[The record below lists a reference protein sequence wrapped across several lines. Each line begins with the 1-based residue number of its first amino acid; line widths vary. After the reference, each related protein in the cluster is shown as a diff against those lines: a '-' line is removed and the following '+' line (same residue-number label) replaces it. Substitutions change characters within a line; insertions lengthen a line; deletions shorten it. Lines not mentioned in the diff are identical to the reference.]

1 VSGSFGEGS
10 VQLFS
15 GSASVTAGPTYY
27 LGSEALAGTVPS
39 SYVQVTSTDQ
49 QNPTMGA
56 DYVLFSGLTGGAGT
70 TYSFDLSAPNNAS
83 SSFNSDGAFISAV
96 EIVQISTNSS
106 GSAPVITSATTASGT
121 VGSAFSYQIAASN
134 SPTSYTAT
142 GLPAGLSVN
151 TTNGLISGAPTTAG
165 TSSVTISASNAS
177 GTGSATLTLTVN
189 SAGNAPGAPTWITA
203 SGSAT
208 SVTVNW
214 GSSSGATS
222 YEIYRGTSSGGET
235 LLISGVTSTSYTDTS
250 VTNGTT
256 YYYKVVA
263 VNGSGSS
270 SYSSEANDF
279 PNSTGGTGDINLAG
293 YTLTFDDEFNSLSLS
308 SSSPKGSAN
317 WYGYPAYGGAGWFSA
332 SAWNPTAFSV
342 SGGVLN
348 DLCWSN
354 RTLINGQ
361 HWQSGI
367 MCSVDTTGAGF
378 SQQYGYFE
386 IRCEMPN
393 AGDGAWPAFWLDTT
407 SGLTGGT
414 NEEIDILEWYGI
426 CNTPGSYQAFMQ
438 EASHSWSPNGSENPP
453 GVPYLYSPQT
463 PMPGGAYPWQGY
475 HTYGF
480 LVTTSTM
487 TWYIDGVQEHQ
498 IATPTAYLRTPFYIL
513 VDYALGGGWPLDGTP
528 FTTGGSSSL
537 LVDWVRVWSV
547 PPAPPNAIPLS
558 VSQASGSVTLTW
570 TNSVFTLESAS
581 NINGP
586 YTTVMRATSPYTE
599 SASGTQKFYR
609 LYWNGQ

>member
-1 VSGSFGEGS
+1 
-10 VQLFS
+10 
-15 GSASVTAGPTYY
+15 
-27 LGSEALAGTVPS
+27 
-39 SYVQVTSTDQ
+39 
-49 QNPTMGA
+49 
-56 DYVLFSGLTGGAGT
+56 
-70 TYSFDLSAPNNAS
+70 
-83 SSFNSDGAFISAV
+83 
-96 EIVQISTNSS
+96 
-106 GSAPVITSATTASGT
+106 
-121 VGSAFSYQIAASN
+121 
-134 SPTSYTAT
+134 
-142 GLPAGLSVN
+142 
-151 TTNGLISGAPTTAG
+151 
-165 TSSVTISASNAS
+165 
-177 GTGSATLTLTVN
+177 
-189 SAGNAPGAPTWITA
+189 
-203 SGSAT
+203 
-208 SVTVNW
+208 
-214 GSSSGATS
+214 
-222 YEIYRGTSSGGET
+222 
-235 LLISGVTSTSYTDTS
+235 
-250 VTNGTT
+250 
-256 YYYKVVA
+256 
-263 VNGSGSS
+263 
-270 SYSSEANDF
+270 
-279 PNSTGGTGDINLAG
+279 
-293 YTLTFDDEFNSLSLS
+293 
-308 SSSPKGSAN
+308 
-317 WYGYPAYGGAGWFSA
+317 
-332 SAWNPTAFSV
+332 
-342 SGGVLN
+342 
-348 DLCWSN
+348 
-354 RTLINGQ
+354 
-361 HWQSGI
+361 
-367 MCSVDTTGAGF
+367 
-378 SQQYGYFE
+378 
-386 IRCEMPN
+386 MPN